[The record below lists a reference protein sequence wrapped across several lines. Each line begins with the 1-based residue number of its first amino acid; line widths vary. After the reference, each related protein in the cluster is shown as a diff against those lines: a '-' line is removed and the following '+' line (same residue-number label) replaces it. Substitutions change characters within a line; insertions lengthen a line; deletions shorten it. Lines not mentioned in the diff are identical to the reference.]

1 MNTVQRWLCE
11 RSLHSD
17 NSEARV
23 RAIEKLSASGDPQ
36 AATLLLETLD
46 DPDSMVRSA
55 AASALG
61 DVGDDRAVDNL
72 SNVVLY
78 EREMSLRE
86 EALAALTKIDP
97 HRTTALLLRA
107 LDDPELSVRQA
118 AAWALRK
125 AAWHFLDDTQK
136 ARIAIVRSDWEE
148 VARFG
153 SAAVEPLEAAFRA
166 GTQRTCCEVAE
177 ALGQIGTEEAVNAL
191 VVLLGDFDL
200 GQGGREI
207 VGRALRRFCADDLA
221 DAQQALIC
229 ITLGEWSAVVTLGAV
244 AVEPLVSA
252 LRYPSLCNEAA
263 RALIHIG
270 AAGVDSLVALVKDRD
285 QPSTVREGAAIALAE
300 ISDSR
305 AVGPLLLMLTDP
317 DMAVRQAAV
326 WTLERLGWQP
336 TEESQRALAA
346 IAHDDWEQV
355 RELGAAAVE
364 PLLCLATDSMATEE
378 TVVTLEH
385 ILEFTPGDLS
395 VNQLRTIAALQEGD
409 RVEGG
414 ASSGVR
420 AADEGEANLSYGR
433 AVKLAKAELFR
444 RGVLR

>member
-1 MNTVQRWLCE
+1 M
-11 RSLHSD
+11 
-17 NSEARV
+17 
-23 RAIEKLSASGDPQ
+23 SGDPQ
-36 AATLLLETLD
+36 AETLLLEMLE
-46 DPDSMVRSA
+46 DPDSVVRSA

-61 DVGDDRAVDNL
+61 HVGDDRAVDSL
-72 SNVVLY
+72 SNIVLH

-97 HRTTALLLRA
+97 QRTTALLLRA
-107 LDDPELSVRQA
+107 LDDRELSVRQA
-118 AAWALRK
+118 AGWALRK

-136 ARIAIVRSDWEE
+136 ARIAIVRADWEE
-148 VARFG
+148 VASFG
-153 SAAVEPLEAAFRA
+153 SAAVGPLEAAFRS

-177 ALGQIGTEEAVNAL
+177 ALGQIGTDEAISAL
-191 VVLLGDFDL
+191 VDLLGDFDL
-200 GQGGREI
+200 GQAGREI
-207 VGRALRRFCADDLA
+207 VGRALRRFCADDLT

-229 ITLGEWSAVVTLGAV
+229 ITLGEWSDVVMLGAA

-317 DMAVRQAAV
+317 DMGVRQAAV

-336 TEESQRALAA
+336 AEESQRALAA
-346 IAHDDWEQV
+346 IAHDDWDQV

-378 TVVTLEH
+378 TVATLEQV
-385 ILEFTPGDLS
+385 LELTPGDLS
-395 VNQLRTIAALQEGD
+395 VNQLRTISALHDAD
-409 RVEGG
+409 RGEDGT
-414 ASSGVR
+414 SSGAHAR
-420 AADEGEANLSYGR
+420 DEGEAGLSYGR
-433 AVKLAKAELFR
+433 AAKLAKAELFR